1 MVMKAIRP
9 VGGPEPKPF
18 EFEELKQYGT
28 IPGIAIQY
36 LEAVADHKA
45 EPGELRLGR
54 WADQIRENLPGLREK
69 TSLSSS
75 AARRGN
81 PTRKQRDGIAKVKP
95 ESGS

>member
-1 MVMKAIRP
+1 MASAADRLVQHIRTL
-9 VGGPEPKPF
+9 VKPAHRMTDTDGQ
-18 EFEELKQYGT
+18 L
-28 IPGIAIQY
+28 
-36 LEAVADHKA
+36 
-45 EPGELRLGR
+45 LGR

-69 TSLSSS
+69 TSPSS